1 MAKDNIQHVVIIGAG
16 FGGLTCAKKLAKRKN
31 VKVTLIDKQNHHLFQ
46 PLLYQVATTT
56 LSTSDIARSIRG
68 LFAKEDRVNVVYN
81 EVKSIELNDKSVTLA
96 SGDTLAYDSIVIA
109 TGARTSFFGN
119 NHWAQYV
126 HQLKTL
132 NDAMGIRQE
141 VLRNLDLA
149 NQAPDCE
156 QQHLS
161 TVVIIGGGPTGVE
174 LAGAFSDLIK
184 RSLKRDF
191 RKFDCTK
198 QRIILLEGQDRLLGA
213 YAEEHSEYTQQ
224 RLVDLGVDVRASTMV
239 SDIQENKVILK
250 CGEEIDAGVIIWGA
264 GVEAHPMLESLGV
277 ELERG
282 GYVPVAK
289 DLSIPGHPEAFVIGD
304 TAAIDDGN
312 GGKLP
317 GVAPVAIQGAEFVAR
332 QLTTRP
338 LDADPSEREE
348 FKYKD
353 KGKMAIVGKGAAIVQ
368 VDKWKF
374 EGWFAW
380 VIWLFIHLIF
390 LVDFRSKVGV
400 LLSWFWSY
408 MFKSPGSR
416 VYPASYGSKT
426 GKQDDLLGE

>member
-1 MAKDNIQHVVIIGAG
+1 MSKDNIQHVVVIGAG

-68 LFAKEDRVNVVYN
+68 LFAKQENVNVVYN
-81 EVKSIELNDKSVTLA
+81 EVKSIELSDKSVTFT
-96 SGDTLAYDSIVIA
+96 SGDKLSYDSIVIA

-126 HQLKTL
+126 HQLKSL

-149 NQAPDCE
+149 NQSPESE
-156 QQHLS
+156 QQLLS

-174 LAGAFSDLIK
+174 LAGSFSDLIK

-198 QRIILLEGQDRLLGA
+198 QRIVLLEGQDRLLGA
-213 YAEEHSEYTQQ
+213 YAEDHSEYTKQ
-224 RLVDLGVDVRASTMV
+224 RLVDLGVDVRTSTMV
-239 SDIQENKVILK
+239 EDIKDRQVILK
-250 CGEEIDAGVIIWGA
+250 GGEVIDAGVIIWGA
-264 GVEAHPMLESLGV
+264 GVEAHLMLQSLGV
-277 ELERG
+277 ELARG
-282 GYVPVAK
+282 GYVVVEK
-289 DLSIPGHPEAFVIGD
+289 DLSVPGYPEAFVIGD

-317 GVAPVAIQGAEFVAR
+317 GVAPVAIQGAEHVAR
-332 QLTTRP
+332 LISTRP
-338 LDADPSEREE
+338 LNADPSERDA

-380 VIWLFIHLIF
+380 LIWLFIHLVF

-408 MFKSPGSR
+408 MFKAPGSR
-416 VYPASYGSKT
+416 VYPASHGSK
-426 GKQDDLLGE
+426 KEDCLGE

>member
-16 FGGLTCAKKLAKRKN
+16 FGGLACAKQLAKRKIFR
-31 VKVTLIDKQNHHLFQ
+31 VTLIDKQNHHLFQ

-68 LFAKEDRVNVVYN
+68 LFAKQDRVNVVYN
-81 EVKSIELNDKSVTLA
+81 EVKSIELKDKSLTFSSGETL
-96 SGDTLAYDSIVIA
+96 GYDSIVIA

-149 NQAPDCE
+149 NQSSEAE
-156 QQHLS
+156 QQLLS

-184 RSLKRDF
+184 TSLKRDF
-191 RKFDCTK
+191 RKFDSTK
-198 QRIILLEGQDRLLGA
+198 QRIILLEGQSRLLGA
-213 YAEEHSEYTQQ
+213 YAEDHSEYTKQ
-224 RLVDLGVDVRASTMV
+224 RLVDLGVDVRTSTMV
-239 SDIQENKVILK
+239 EDIMEKKVMLK
-250 CGEEIDAGVIIWGA
+250 GGEVIDAGVIIWGA
-264 GVEAHPMLESLGV
+264 GVEAHPMLQSLGV
-277 ELERG
+277 ELARG
-282 GYVPVAK
+282 GYVPVAE
-289 DLSIPGHPEAFVIGD
+289 DLSIPGYPEAFVIGD

-317 GVAPVAIQGAEFVAR
+317 GVAPVAIQGAEHVAR
-332 QLTTRP
+332 QIATRP
-338 LDADPSEREE
+338 LDASPAERDIFE
-348 FKYKD
+348 YKD

-374 EGWFAW
+374 QGWFAW
-380 VIWLFIHLIF
+380 VIWLFIHLVF

-408 MFKSPGSR
+408 MFKAPGSR

-426 GKQDDLLGE
+426 TKGDDLLGE